1 MNKNSSF
8 KKLIILDFCE
18 TLIKFQTADRFIDF
32 VCVDKNIFLHRL
44 IFLIQVFLKK
54 IKFTSIIYKLF
65 PKFNFNKRF
74 KLLSIIGI
82 DRKYLNLKAESFN
95 KILIDNMVSEM
106 QEILN
111 ESLKNNDH
119 VIIVSGGYEIY
130 LSEFSNYH
138 NIKNLIGTK
147 IMFRNNKATGLVNGL
162 DCMHENKI
170 ILLENYIKK
179 NNIKY
184 NTSVVYS
191 DSNSD
196 IPLFKWADKGYV
208 ISKEFSQN
216 WVKSYNLNEIIWND

>member
-8 KKLIILDFCE
+8 QKLVILDFCE

-32 VCVDKNIFLHRL
+32 VCVDKNIFLHKL
-44 IFLIQVFLKK
+44 IFLIQIFLKK
-54 IKFTSIIYKLF
+54 IKFTSIIYKFF
-65 PKFNFNKRF
+65 PKFNFNKRL

-82 DRKYLNLKAESFN
+82 DRKYLNLKAESYN
-95 KILIDNMVSEM
+95 KILIDNIILEM

-111 ESLKNNDH
+111 ESLKNNDN

-138 NIKNLIGTK
+138 KIKNLIGTK
-147 IMFRNNKATGLVNGL
+147 IMFRNNKATGLVHGL
-162 DCMHENKI
+162 DCMHENKV

-191 DSNSD
+191 DSISD

-208 ISKEFSQN
+208 ISKGSSQN
-216 WVKSYNLNEIIWND
+216 WVKSYDLNEIIWND